1 MRVSTAS
8 SPPPAQSGFTMIELV
23 VVIIVIGIM
32 AVVVTPR
39 LDLLRGFDE
48 IGYRDKVRAT
58 VEYARKSAVASRR
71 YVCLAANG
79 NGLLLTRDIRDPDSL
94 TPATVSCP
102 NGTAANRLALPVA
115 DTKYCGA
122 ATNGNEICAPTG
134 VTLTAPVTNVVFSP
148 LGRPTGTSNCTSSG
162 SPAYCYTVTGASPQT
177 VTVESETGYVH

>member
-1 MRVSTAS
+1 
-8 SPPPAQSGFTMIELV
+8 MIELIV
-23 VVIIVIGIM
+23 TMIVIGIM
-32 AVVVTPR
+32 AVVVMPR
-39 LDLLRGFDE
+39 LDLLKGFDE

-58 VEYARKSAVASRR
+58 VEFARKSAVASRR

-94 TPATVSCP
+94 TLATISCP

-122 ATNGNEICAPTG
+122 ATNGNEICAPGG
-134 VTLTAPVTNVVFSP
+134 VTLTAPATNMVFSP
-148 LGRPTGTSNCTSSG
+148 LGRPTGTSNCTSAG
-162 SPAYCYTVTGASPQT
+162 SPAYCYTVTGTSPQT